1 MIANP
6 SFFFGV
12 RQISNGRLES
22 AALTFPDRKFHIF
35 LKKVLLYP
43 FFNFYRRFRC
53 MKCTLHGNM
62 AGIKNGFREL
72 EENNIR
78 ISRRFFVRIQGVMAG
93 A

>member
-62 AGIKNGFREL
+62 AGIKSGFSAIALHLSLKLFPPCLR
-72 EENNIR
+72 
-78 ISRRFFVRIQGVMAG
+78 SS
-93 A
+93 